1 MRISAPL
8 SETCKVLVL
17 SLVEGVTEWL
27 PVSSTGHLLL
37 FGGWLAISSFSSP
50 FFALFLYAIQ
60 LGAILAVPVLYA
72 KGSPLFAFRENG
84 LFRTLSLWR
93 PILVGVIPA
102 AVGGLLLDDALD
114 RLLSDAARVRV
125 VAVALICYGV
135 LFLLPRPRATVSDW
149 REIGCGRALA
159 IGFFQLL
166 SIVPGTSRSG
176 SCLLGGRA
184 SGVSDSA
191 AAEFSFFMALPVM
204 VGVSCL
210 KIAKFAVRSLSGTP
224 GYELDP
230 RAVLLLLLGFL
241 VSFLVSLPVIR
252 ALVGFVRRR
261 GLFPFGVYR
270 ILLGAAIL
278 LFLRK

>member
-1 MRISAPL
+1 MRIAAPL
-8 SETCKVLVL
+8 SETCKVVLL

-37 FGGWLAISSFSSP
+37 FGGWLAISSFSTP
-50 FFALFLYAIQ
+50 FFALFLYVIQ

-72 KGSPLFAFRENG
+72 HGSPYFAFRNAG
-84 LFRTLSLWR
+84 FFRTLSLWR

-102 AVGGLLLDDALD
+102 AIGGLLLDDALD
-114 RLLSDAARVRV
+114 RLLSDSLRVKV
-125 VAVALICYGV
+125 VAVALIFYGV
-135 LFLLPRPRATVSDW
+135 LFLFPRPHASVSDL
-149 REIGCGRALA
+149 RGIGCGRALV
-159 IGFFQLL
+159 IGCFQVL

-184 SGVSDSA
+184 SGVTDAA
-191 AAEFSFFMALPVM
+191 AAEFSFLMAVPVM

-210 KIAKFAVRSLSGTP
+210 KIAKFAARSIAGAP

-241 VSFLVSLPVIR
+241 ISFLVSLPVIR
-252 ALVGFVRRR
+252 ALLAFVRRR

-270 ILLGAAIL
+270 IALGAAVL
-278 LFLRK
+278 VWGR

>member
-1 MRISAPL
+1 MRFAAPL

-37 FGGWLAISSFSSP
+37 FGGWLAISSFSAP
-50 FFALFLYAIQ
+50 FFALFLYVIQ

-72 KGSPLFAFRENG
+72 HGSPYFAFRENG
-84 LFRTLSLWR
+84 VRRTLSLWR

-114 RLLSDAARVRV
+114 RLLSDDVRVRV
-125 VAVALICYGV
+125 VAVALIFYGV
-135 LFLLPRPRATVSDW
+135 LFLFPRRRATVSDL
-149 REIGCGRALA
+149 REIGCGRALM
-159 IGFFQLL
+159 IGCFQLL

-184 SGVSDSA
+184 AGVSDAA
-191 AAEFSFFMALPVM
+191 AAEFSFLMAIPVM

-210 KIAKFAVRSLSGTP
+210 KIAKFALRSAAGTP
-224 GYELDP
+224 GYEIEP

-252 ALVGFVRRR
+252 ALVGFVRKH

-270 ILLGAAIL
+270 ILLGAAV
-278 LFLRK
+278 LFWGA

>member
-1 MRISAPL
+1 MRVAAPL
-8 SETCKVLVL
+8 SETCKVLLL
-17 SLVEGVTEWL
+17 SFVEGVAEWL

-37 FGGWLAISSFSSP
+37 FGGWLAISSFSTP
-50 FFALFLYAIQ
+50 FFNLFLYVIQ

-72 KGSPLFAFRENG
+72 RSSPLFSFRQNG
-84 LFRTLSLWR
+84 VRQTLSLWR

-114 RLLSDAARVRV
+114 RMLSGSLRVKA
-125 VAVALICYGV
+125 VAVALIFYGI
-135 LFLLPRPRATVSDW
+135 LFLLPRRKASVSDLSG
-149 REIGCGRALA
+149 IGYGRAMVL
-159 IGFFQLL
+159 GLFQLL

-184 SGVSDSA
+184 AGVSDA
-191 AAEFSFFMALPVM
+191 ATAEFSFLMAIPVM

-210 KIAKFAVRSLSGTP
+210 KIAKFAIRSAVGAP
-224 GYELDP
+224 GYGLAP

-241 VSFLVSLPVIR
+241 VSFLVSLHVIR
-252 ALVGFVRRR
+252 GLVGFVRRR

-270 ILLGAAIL
+270 ILLGTAVL
-278 LFLRK
+278 LRGR

>member
-1 MRISAPL
+1 MRFPAPL

-37 FGGWLAISSFSSP
+37 SGGWLVISSFSAP
-50 FFALFLYAIQ
+50 FFNLFLYVIQ
-60 LGAILAVPVLYA
+60 LGAILAVPAVYA
-72 KGSPLFAFRENG
+72 RSSPLFALRQNG
-84 LFRTLSLWR
+84 LCRTLSLWR
-93 PILVGVIPA
+93 PVLVGVIPA
-102 AVGGLLLDDALD
+102 AVAGLLLDDALD

-125 VAVALICYGV
+125 VAFALIFYGV
-135 LFLLPRPRATVSDW
+135 LFLFPRPRPSVVDA
-149 REIGCGRALA
+149 RKIGVGRALV
-159 IGFFQLL
+159 IGCFQVL

-184 SGVSDSA
+184 AGVSDAA
-191 AAEFSFFMALPVM
+191 AAEFSFLMAIPVM

-210 KIAKFAVRSLSGTP
+210 KIAKFALRSAAGAP

-230 RAVLLLLLGFL
+230 RAVTLLALGFL

-252 ALVGFVRRR
+252 GLSGFVRRH

-270 ILLGAAIL
+270 IALGAAIL
-278 LFLRK
+278 ILAK

>member
-1 MRISAPL
+1 MKFAAPL

-37 FGGWLAISSFSSP
+37 FGGWLAISSFSAP
-50 FFALFLYAIQ
+50 FFALFLYVIQ

-102 AVGGLLLDDALD
+102 AIGGLILDDALD
-114 RLLSDAARVRV
+114 RLLSDDVRVRV
-125 VAVALICYGV
+125 VAVALIFYGV

-149 REIGCGRALA
+149 REIGCGRALV

-191 AAEFSFFMALPVM
+191 AAEFSFFLAIPVM

-210 KIAKFAVRSLSGTP
+210 KIAKFAFRSLSGTP

-270 ILLGAAIL
+270 ILLGAAVL
-278 LFLRK
+278 LWGR

>member
-1 MRISAPL
+1 MRFAAPL

-37 FGGWLAISSFSSP
+37 FGGWLAISSFSAP
-50 FFALFLYAIQ
+50 FFALFLYVIQ

-72 KGSPLFAFRENG
+72 HGSPYFAFRENG
-84 LFRTLSLWR
+84 VRRTLSLWR

-114 RLLSDAARVRV
+114 RLLSDSVRV
-125 VAVALICYGV
+125 KIVALALLFYGV
-135 LFLLPRPRATVSDW
+135 LFLFPRRRATVSDL
-149 REIGCGRALA
+149 REIGCGRALL
-159 IGFFQLL
+159 IGCFQLL

-184 SGVSDSA
+184 AGVSDAA
-191 AAEFSFFMALPVM
+191 AAEFSFLMAIPVM
-204 VGVSCL
+204 VGASCL
-210 KIAKFAVRSLSGTP
+210 KIAKFALRSLSGTP
-224 GYELDP
+224 GYEIEP

-252 ALVGFVRRR
+252 ALVGFVRKH

-270 ILLGAAIL
+270 ILLGAAV
-278 LFLRK
+278 LFWGA

>member
-1 MRISAPL
+1 MKFAAPL

-37 FGGWLAISSFSSP
+37 FGGWLAISSFSAP

-72 KGSPLFAFRENG
+72 QGSPLFAVRENG

-102 AVGGLLLDDALD
+102 AIGGLILDDALD
-114 RLLSDAARVRV
+114 RLLSDDVRVRV
-125 VAVALICYGV
+125 VAVALIFYGV
-135 LFLLPRPRATVSDW
+135 LFLLPRPRAKVSDW
-149 REIGCGRALA
+149 REIDCGRALA

-252 ALVGFVRRR
+252 YLLAFVRQH
-261 GLFPFGVYR
+261 GLFPFGLYR
-270 ILLGAAIL
+270 IALGIVI
-278 LFLRK
+278 LFLAK

>member
-1 MRISAPL
+1 MRVAAPL
-8 SETCKVLVL
+8 SETCKVLLL
-17 SLVEGVTEWL
+17 SFVEGIAEWL

-37 FGGWLAISSFSSP
+37 FGGWLAISSFSTP
-50 FFALFLYAIQ
+50 FFNLFLYVIQ

-72 KGSPLFAFRENG
+72 RSSPLFSFRQNG
-84 LFRTLSLWR
+84 VRQTLSLWR

-114 RLLSDAARVRV
+114 RLLSGSLRVKA
-125 VAVALICYGV
+125 VAVALIFYGI
-135 LFLLPRPRATVSDW
+135 LFLLPRRKASVSDLSG
-149 REIGCGRALA
+149 IGYGRAMV
-159 IGFFQLL
+159 IGLFQLL

-184 SGVSDSA
+184 AGVSDA
-191 AAEFSFFMALPVM
+191 ATAEFSFLMAIPVM

-210 KIAKFAVRSLSGTP
+210 KIAKFAIRSAAGAP
-224 GYELDP
+224 GYELAP

-252 ALVGFVRRR
+252 GLVGFVRRR
-261 GLFPFGVYR
+261 GLAPFGLYR
-270 ILLGAAIL
+270 IALGVTI
-278 LFLRK
+278 LFLAK

>member
-1 MRISAPL
+1 MRFPAPL

-37 FGGWLAISSFSSP
+37 SGGWLVISSFSAP
-50 FFALFLYAIQ
+50 FFALFLYVIQ
-60 LGAILAVPVLYA
+60 LGAILAVPTVYA
-72 KGSPLFAFRENG
+72 RSSPLFVLRENG
-84 LFRTLSLWR
+84 LCRTLSLWR
-93 PILVGVIPA
+93 PVLVGVIPA
-102 AVGGLLLDDALD
+102 AGAGLLLDDALD

-125 VAVALICYGV
+125 VAFALIFYGV
-135 LFLLPRPRATVSDW
+135 LFLFPRRSASVVDA
-149 REIGCGRALA
+149 RGIGVGRALV
-159 IGFFQLL
+159 IGCFQVL

-184 SGVSDSA
+184 AGVSDAA
-191 AAEFSFFMALPVM
+191 AAEFSFLMAIPVM

-210 KIAKFAVRSLSGTP
+210 KIAKFALRSAAGAP

-230 RAVLLLLLGFL
+230 RAVTLLALGFL

-252 ALVGFVRRR
+252 GLSGFVRRH

-270 ILLGAAIL
+270 IALGVTVL
-278 LFLRK
+278 VWGR